1 MCKGTNVVP
10 CGRSDMPGIDT
21 VKLFCPNCNDIYT
34 PPSSRFQGIDGMLV
48 HMMPLA
54 RATDF
59 PRVKAPSLAQP
70 LRTYSSR
77 ATASLRQLHSTDR
90 ILLQAHQVPLTR
102 LPVLLV
108 NLLPLSI
115 RILMEVKS
123 VLQAKYMFP
132 RSMAS
137 RSANEL
143 RAGRGC
149 SGCV

>member
-48 HMMPLA
+48 YTMPLA

-70 LRTYSSR
+70 LHTYSSR
-77 ATASLRQLHSTDR
+77 VTASSHQLRSTGR
-90 ILLQAHQVPLTR
+90 ILPQAHLAPLTHLLVPLAN
-102 LPVLLV
+102 PP
-108 NLLPLSI
+108 PLST
-115 RILMEVKS
+115 RILTEAKS
-123 VLQAKYMFP
+123 VLQAKSMFP

-137 RSANEL
+137 RLASEP
-143 RAGRGC
+143 RVGRGC
-149 SGCV
+149 NGCV